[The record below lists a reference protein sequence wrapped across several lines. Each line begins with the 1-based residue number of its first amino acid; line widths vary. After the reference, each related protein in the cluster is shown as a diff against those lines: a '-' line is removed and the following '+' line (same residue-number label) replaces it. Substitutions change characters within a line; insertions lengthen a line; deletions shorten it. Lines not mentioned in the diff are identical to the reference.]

1 MNFFDEVNEKILIN
15 DDMNM
20 HKLSTAFSG
29 LGISMLLLAVMMV
42 SPQTSVSGPV
52 INAKALDGTE
62 ISSRNLAGKAY
73 IVNFFASWCPPCR
86 QEVPDMVELQEKYSK
101 DGFTFIGVGFRDEEQ
116 SISDFIWEYG
126 INYPVMIGDQAMI
139 STFGDYIPGGLQAIP
154 VSFVIGR
161 DGSLITVAQ
170 GFQNRE
176 ALEQL
181 ILQALETG
189 EEKEAAIQ

>member
-62 ISSRNLAGKAY
+62 ISSRNSAGKAY

-161 DGSLITVAQ
+161 DGFLITVAQ

-189 EEKEAAIQ
+189 EEKDAAIQ

>member
-86 QEVPDMVELQEKYSK
+86 QEVPDMVELQKKYSK

>member
-1 MNFFDEVNEKILIN
+1 MNFFDEVNENILIN
-15 DDMNM
+15 DDMRMN
-20 HKLSTAFSG
+20 KLSTAFSG
-29 LGISMLLLAVMMV
+29 LGISMLLLALMMIN
-42 SPQTSVSGPV
+42 PQTSVSGPL
-52 INAKALDGTE
+52 ISAKALDGTE

-86 QEVPDMVELQEKYSK
+86 QEVPDMVELQETYSK

>member
-29 LGISMLLLAVMMV
+29 LGISMLLLVVMMV

>member
-86 QEVPDMVELQEKYSK
+86 QEVPDMVELQKKYSK

-189 EEKEAAIQ
+189 EEKEAAIE

>member
-20 HKLSTAFSG
+20 HKLNTAFSG

-101 DGFTFIGVGFRDEEQ
+101 DDFTFIGVGFRDEEQ

>member
-1 MNFFDEVNEKILIN
+1 MNFFDEVNEKIPIN

>member
-1 MNFFDEVNEKILIN
+1 
-15 DDMNM
+15 M

-101 DGFTFIGVGFRDEEQ
+101 NGFTFIGVGFRDEEQ

>member
-101 DGFTFIGVGFRDEEQ
+101 NGFTFIGVGFRDEEQ

>member
-1 MNFFDEVNEKILIN
+1 MNFFDEVNEKIPIN

-20 HKLSTAFSG
+20 HKLNTAFSG